1 MLHGQ
6 TSDWRKLSSGVPQ
19 GSVLDPFLFL
29 TYLNDL
35 PEVLYQYLCINMYQ
49 YVKSLPK
56 ILHFFQ

>member
-29 TYLNDL
+29 TYINDL
-35 PEVLYQYLCINMYQ
+35 PEGIVSIFMY
-49 YVKSLPK
+49 
-56 ILHFFQ
+56 